1 MQSPSRSIRS
11 RRSPLFAVLLLAAV
25 LSALV
30 SGCGSSSS
38 KTTKTSAATAAAA
51 TDAAATSKAS
61 SNQGGGVS
69 GKWSG
74 QYGGA
79 YSGTFNLHWIQAGS
93 GLRGTIELSTPANTL
108 AIHGTLNGGAIK
120 FGTVG
125 SLAITYTGTVSGSSM
140 SGSYNTPGGGGSWS
154 ANKG

>member
-1 MQSPSRSIRS
+1 L
-11 RRSPLFAVLLLAAV
+11 PLVAVLLLAAV

-30 SGCGSSSS
+30 SGCGGSST

-51 TDAAATSKAS
+51 TNAAATSKAS

-79 YSGTFNLHWIQAGS
+79 YSGRFNLHWIQSGS
-93 GLRGTIELSTPANTL
+93 GLRGTIKLSAPANTL

-125 SLAITYTGTVSGSSM
+125 SVAITYTGTVSGSSM